1 MKYLFLLLIISF
13 NSFALSVPKLTQPV
27 VDLANILSNDEKER
41 LNNQLFSLFNEGLIQ
56 ISVLIVP
63 SLEGEVLE
71 EYSIKVAQTWGL
83 GSSIKDNGLLILM
96 AMEERKIRVEVGQG
110 IEGDVTDYLSS
121 RIISKMG
128 PYMRTKEYEEALT
141 NAIGIVE
148 SAMREN
154 TPQYREQIRQQE
166 AQAEVL
172 RLELEKKRIQ
182 EKEIEEKEDAEKMAK
197 FKEVAEPV
205 GAAILIL
212 ISSFFIYA
220 SFQNDKKIELTATKI
235 KEEKRKTRDIAA
247 KVEEVKKQH
256 SEMTVDPTKYKFVQ
270 LKEEVISLKNEKNKL
285 TSSISSMKSYLG
297 VG

>member
-1 MKYLFLLLIISF
+1 MKYLFLLLMISF

-27 VDLANILSNDEKER
+27 VDLADILSNNEEER
-41 LNNQLFSLFNEGLIQ
+41 LNNLLFSLFNEGLIQ
-56 ISVLIVP
+56 VSVLIIP

-71 EYSIKVAQTWGL
+71 DYSIKVAQTWGL

-110 IEGDVTDYLSS
+110 IEGEVTDYLSS

-141 NAIGIVE
+141 NAVRIVE

-166 AQAEVL
+166 AQAEIL
-172 RLELEKKRIQ
+172 KLELEKKRMQ
-182 EKEIEEKEDAEKMAK
+182 EQELEEKEYAEKMAK

-235 KEEKRKTRDIAA
+235 KEEKKKTRDIVA

-256 SEMTVDPTKYKFVQ
+256 SEMKVDPTKYQFVQ

-285 TSSISSMKSYLG
+285 ASSISSMKSYLG